1 MTMMS
6 VNKLYNEAL
15 HIMTGGNSNVVNED
29 LYVRAGQSMYKYGII
44 FITAYLIYWTMSPG
58 DFFEIF
64 MALVIA
70 ILMFYLVIIPLNEII
85 LQINLHE
92 EGL

>member
-1 MTMMS
+1 MRS
-6 VNKLYNEAL
+6 VDQLYKEAL
-15 HIMTGGNSNVVNED
+15 HIMTGGNVNIINED

-44 FITAYLIYWTMSPG
+44 FITAYLVYWTMSPG
-58 DFFEIF
+58 DFFEMF
-64 MALVIA
+64 MALVVS

>member
-1 MTMMS
+1 MKS
-6 VNKLYNEAL
+6 IDQLYKEAL
-15 HIMTGGNSNVVNED
+15 NIMTGGNSNIVNED

-44 FITAYLIYWTMSPG
+44 FITAYLVYWTMSPG
-58 DFFEIF
+58 DFFEMF
-64 MALVIA
+64 MALVVA